1 MGVRVANESVLRRGA
16 TLVYEHIRLHP
27 VPFAISVVGAGV
39 FAGCTVLATVVL
51 GRITDEVVIP
61 VFETGQTG
69 SWSLRFAVFALLSV
83 SLLRVAGVV
92 IRRYFAAL
100 TSERVQSSIRHRLV
114 DQYLGLPLSWHQET
128 PAGKLL
134 AHADNDTEVATD
146 VLHPL
151 PFSLGVVFLVLFS
164 AISLILVDLPLAIV
178 ALAIFPTLAFLNRI
192 YTTTIEKPAA
202 AVQASV
208 GDVATVAHESFDG
221 ALVVKTLGRAKAEA
235 QRFGSAVEELR
246 DRRIRVGYI
255 RATFEAILDSLPN
268 IGIVV
273 VMIVGA
279 YRVDAGAVRPGELV
293 QVASLFSVL
302 AFPMRVFGYFL
313 ETVPPSVVA
322 KDRLQGVLDK
332 PLPPAMVHSA
342 EVADG
347 PLEVEVRNVSFS
359 YGETAP
365 VLDDVT
371 FSIKGGEVVA
381 IIGST
386 GEGKSTLAHLVTGLV
401 PPDSGTI
408 LVGRVPLDELSAEA
422 RTELIGLV
430 FQESFLFA
438 DTLRFNI
445 DLQGTHSENE
455 VLKAARIAS
464 AAAFVDEMPKGF
476 DTIVGERGVT
486 LSGGQRQRVALA
498 RALLQRPR
506 LLILDDAT
514 SAVDAKVEQEILSS
528 LRSELDM
535 TTLIVAQRVSTITL
549 ADRVV
554 FLRDGKIAAAGRHE
568 DLLHLPAYRD
578 LVTAYEEAAK

>member
-1 MGVRVANESVLRRGA
+1 MASETVLRRGA
-16 TLVYEHIRLHP
+16 ALVLEHVRLHP
-27 VPFAISVVGAGV
+27 VPFTISVIGAGV
-39 FAGCTVLATVVL
+39 FAGCTVLSTVVL

-61 VFETGQTG
+61 VFTTGNTG
-69 SWSLRFAVFALLSV
+69 AWSVTFGLVAFLSV

-92 IRRYFAAL
+92 TRRYFAAL

-128 PAGKLL
+128 PAGQLL

-151 PFSLGVVFLVLFS
+151 PFSIGVVFLVLFS
-164 AISLILVDLPLAIV
+164 AISLILVDVPLAVV
-178 ALAIFPTLAFLNRI
+178 ALAIFPTLAILNRI
-192 YTTTIEKPAA
+192 YTSMIEQPAA
-202 AVQASV
+202 DVQASV
-208 GDVATVAHESFDG
+208 GEVATVAHESFDG
-221 ALVVKTLGRAKAEA
+221 ALVVKTLGRAEAEA
-235 QRFGSAVEELR
+235 DRFGTSVKRLR
-246 DRRIRVGYI
+246 DRRIHVGYI
-255 RATFEAILDSLPN
+255 RASFEALLDALPN

-279 YRVDAGAVRPGELV
+279 YRVDSGAVRPGELV

-322 KDRLQGVLDK
+322 KDRLRGVLDK
-332 PLPPAMVHSA
+332 PLPPTLVHSA

-347 PLEVEVRNVSFS
+347 PLEVEVCNVSFA
-359 YGETAP
+359 YGESGP

-371 FSIKGGEVVA
+371 FSIHGGEVVA

-386 GEGKSTLAHLVTGLV
+386 GEGKSTLAHLVTGLI
-401 PPDSGTI
+401 PPDSGSI
-408 LVGRVPLDELSAEA
+408 MVSGVPIDDLNTTS

-445 DLQGTHSENE
+445 DLQGSHSEEE
-455 VLKAARIAS
+455 VFKAASIAS
-464 AAAFVDEMPKGF
+464 AAAFIEELPDGY
-476 DTIVGERGVT
+476 DTVVGERGVT

-498 RALLQRPR
+498 RALLQQPR

-535 TTLIVAQRVSTITL
+535 TTMIVAQRVSTITL

-554 FLRDGKIAAAGRHE
+554 FLRGGKIAAAGKHE